1 MKDLQPYY
9 RTNPIKIGPIKGEY
23 AATETVI
30 SQTASILTDYSKEGV
45 QGHEGL
51 VFWGGR
57 DLGNLT
63 IFTSV
68 IAPNTEHGAHRVM
81 VDEKE
86 FGKCSREARS
96 SRLTI
101 LCQVH
106 SHPSSDTIHSD
117 GDDHL
122 IIMPFEGM
130 LSIVVP
136 NYGIGFTDL
145 SESTIHQFKDGSWF
159 VCSEDSV
166 KQNLHILPDLIDLR
180 EVKNEF

>member
-1 MKDLQPYY
+1 MKYLHPYY
-9 RTNPIKIGPIKGEY
+9 RTNQIKIGPIVGEY
-23 AATETVI
+23 AVTEAVI
-30 SQTASILTDYSKEGV
+30 SQTRNILTEYSKEGIR
-45 QGHEGL
+45 GHEGL
-51 VFWGGR
+51 VFWCGR
-57 DLGNLT
+57 ELNNLT

-81 VDEKE
+81 VDEKD
-86 FGKCSREARS
+86 FGQCSRRARAN
-96 SRLTI
+96 RLTI

-106 SHPSSDTIHSD
+106 SHPGSDTVHSD

-136 NYGIGFTDL
+136 NYGRGFTDL
-145 SESTIHQFKDGSWF
+145 SESTIHQFNDGSWF

-166 KQNLHILPDLIDLR
+166 KQNLHVLPNFIDLR
-180 EVKNEF
+180 EVKDGC